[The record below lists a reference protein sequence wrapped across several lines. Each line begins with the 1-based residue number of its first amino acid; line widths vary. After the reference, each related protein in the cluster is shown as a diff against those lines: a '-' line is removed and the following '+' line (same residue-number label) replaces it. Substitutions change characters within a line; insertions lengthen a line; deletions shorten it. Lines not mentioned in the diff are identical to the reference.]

1 MATIKSRNGK
11 YQVLIRRK
19 GYTPAYKTFSNLPA
33 AKKWIKIT
41 EADMERGLFN
51 PIPDISVAEILKRY
65 ERDVLPKHK
74 NAVRHEKYRLKR
86 LRSVFGRL
94 SVVDLRPSLVAKY
107 RDERLRA
114 VSPATVRRELVILRS
129 ILNMA
134 LKDWGVCLPS
144 NPVSQITIPRDTN
157 QRMRR
162 LEPNEESR
170 LLERSSSP
178 LRRLITIAIETGM
191 RRGEILNIKNSHIDL
206 QKSVLLIPSTK
217 TDTPRTIRGPL
228 STDAVTV
235 LREQ

>member
-33 AKKWIKIT
+33 AMKWTKIT
-41 EADMERGLFN
+41 EVDMERGLFN

-94 SVVDLRPSLVAKY
+94 SVADLRPSLVAKY
-107 RDERLRA
+107 RDEKLNT
-114 VSPATVRRELVILRS
+114 VSPATVRRERVILRS
-129 ILNMA
+129 ILNVA
-134 LKDWGVCLPS
+134 IKDWGVCLPS

-162 LEPNEESR
+162 LESNEESR
-170 LLERSSSP
+170 LLERSNAP
-178 LRRLITIAIETGM
+178 LRRLIIIAIETGM
-191 RRGEILNIKNSHIDL
+191 RRGEILNIKKSHIDF
-206 QKSVLLIPSTK
+206 QRSVLLIPSTK
-217 TDTPRTIRGPL
+217 TDQPRTIQPTFNGCCNG
-228 STDAVTV
+228 S
-235 LREQ
+235 